1 MVHNMNIND
10 KFTKMEQSVISELK
24 EVYDPVIMT
33 EEEIHVEFVRI
44 SNAIGIEAFE
54 VKDICERWMREE
66 LLLSIEQTNRHFSS
80 DNKNDMSK

>member
-1 MVHNMNIND
+1 MSIND
-10 KFTKMEQSVISELK
+10 KFTKMEQSVIGELK

-33 EEEIHVEFVRI
+33 EEEVHTEFVRI

-66 LLLSIEQTNRHFSS
+66 VLKSLEQTNRHFSS

>member
-1 MVHNMNIND
+1 MTENND
-10 KFTKMEQSVISELK
+10 KFTVMEHRVIDELK
-24 EVYDPVIMT
+24 EVYDPIIMT

-80 DNKNDMSK
+80 DSDDNSYK